1 MNAPRINACNGQ
13 RRRRHWL
20 IALGSLVLA
29 VVFSLL
35 QPALPRARAGV
46 ATQPPL
52 RVQLRWLPQAQF
64 AGFYVAQDLDLFER
78 EGLPVDLQPGGPQVD
93 PLQRLIEGK
102 TDVAMGW
109 VSDALQERLQ
119 GADIVNVAQLLQ
131 RPGTMLV
138 CRADAGVQQAADLRG
153 KRVGTWF
160 LGDQYDLGYWLRS
173 HGLTL
178 ADVQLVRQR
187 PAGRDLIGGQ
197 VDCAMAMSY
206 NEFLTILN
214 AGALKSNLFAVRFG
228 QEDSGFLEDGLYVR
242 AADLRDP
249 VQRDRLMRLLR
260 GLAAGWRYAARY
272 PGEAVAITRRFM
284 QDSDKDHQRDMLDEI
299 LQLMDLRRGF
309 GLLDPVSFAR
319 SVTIVGQ
326 GSGQPAAIARAA
338 QGAWSLQVWRQ
349 AQLDGPQKG
358 PLGPAG
364 RHAFAQLV
372 SSPWF
377 YGLDL
382 VGTAAFGFSGF
393 LRALQRRYDLW
404 GCFILTML
412 PAVGGGTLRDL
423 LVGGMRSPPFIFKDS
438 TYLLL
443 VVTVM
448 ISGLLLSNL
457 LKTGAPES
465 RWFNRLLGICD
476 SIGLATFTIIGAR
489 VALEADLGWWWM
501 AICAALTCAGGGML
515 LDVVTGREP
524 RTFQGEPYE
533 EIAVLGALV
542 LIAGLLIADRFETL
556 TWPVLVALVV
566 SWWFVFLL
574 RQIVVK
580 HNLRSWRPGISPA
593 TR

>member
-1 MNAPRINACNGQ
+1 MNGSRGNACNGQ
-13 RRRRHWL
+13 RRRWL
-20 IALGSLVLA
+20 IALGALTLT

-35 QPALPRARAGV
+35 QPGLPWARAGE
-46 ATQPPL
+46 AAQKPL

-64 AGFYVAQDLDLFER
+64 AGFYVAQDLELFER
-78 EGLPVDLQPGGPQVD
+78 EGLQVDLQPGGPQVD

-119 GADIVNVAQLLQ
+119 GAAIVNVAQLLQ

-138 CRADAGVQQAADLRG
+138 CRADAGVRQAADLRG

-197 VDCAMAMSY
+197 VDCATAMSY

-214 AGALKSNLFAVRFG
+214 AGALKSNLFTVRFG

-249 VQRDRLMRLLR
+249 AQRDRLMRLLR

-272 PGEAVAITRRFM
+272 PDEAVAITRRFM

-309 GLLDPVSFAR
+309 GLLDPGSFGR

-326 GSGQPAAIARAA
+326 GSGQSAAIARAA
-338 QGAWSLQVWRQ
+338 QGAWSLKVWRQ

-404 GCFILTML
+404 GCFILTLL

-423 LVGGMRSPPFIFKDS
+423 LIGGMRSPPFIFKDS

-457 LKTGAPES
+457 LKSGAPES
-465 RWFNRLLGICD
+465 RWFNQLLGICD

-566 SWWFVFLL
+566 SWWFVYLL

-593 TR
+593 TRR